1 MRFTVIREN
10 LSNSLNVVSKA
21 VNPRSPL
28 PILSNIL
35 IRTEKGMIKLFASD
49 LQMSISASVG
59 AKIDEPGEITVPA
72 KILIEFVNQ
81 VNSDK
86 IEFSLRGAVLRLST
100 DKANATLTGI
110 PASEFPVME
119 IPQNGYEVTLPSDL
133 FSKSI
138 QKVQYVVAVDEG
150 RPVLTGIY
158 FKITKSELVI
168 AGTDGYRMAEYSFGL
183 QNTPIGI
190 KDDEVVSC
198 IVPAKAFSENIKAF
212 AGKSRDITF
221 AIYPENNVVVLKV
234 DDYIAQIRMIDGEYP
249 DYLSVVPSEF
259 TTTVSIDASEFSNGI
274 KLASIFARD
283 IGNMIKLVI
292 KDGVI
297 ESISQPSESGSN
309 VTKMSAEVEG
319 DDISIAFNAKYL
331 LDFVN
336 NQTSSDDIIFKS
348 SDPLKPVLFSIVGE
362 ENYFSD
368 GKKSNVYKRYFH
380 LIMPMKSSW

>member
-1 MRFTVIREN
+1 MKFTVIREN
-10 LSNSLNVVSKA
+10 LSNALNVVSKA
-21 VNPRSPL
+21 VNQRSPL

-35 IRTEKGMIKLFASD
+35 IKTEKGMIQLFASD

-72 KILIEFVNQ
+72 KIFIEFVNQ

-86 IEFSLRGAVLRLST
+86 IDFSLSGAVLKLST
-100 DKANATLTGI
+100 DKVNATLSGI
-110 PASEFPVME
+110 PASEFPVMDR
-119 IPQNGYEVTLPSDL
+119 PKKGYEVTLPSDL
-133 FSKSI
+133 FSKAI
-138 QKVQYVVAVDEG
+138 QKVQYVVAIDEG

-158 FKITKSELVI
+158 FKITKNELVI

-183 QNTPIGI
+183 QNAPFGI
-190 KDDEVVSC
+190 KEDEVVSC
-198 IVPAKAFSENIKAF
+198 VVPAKAFSENIKAF
-212 AGKSRDITF
+212 AGKSNDMTF
-221 AIYPENNVVVLKV
+221 AIYPENNVVTLKV
-234 DDYIAQIRMIDGEYP
+234 DDYVAQIRMIDGEYP

-259 TTTVSIDASEFSNGI
+259 STSIVIDSSEFSNGI

-309 VTKMSAEVEG
+309 ITKMSADVEG
-319 DDISIAFNAKYL
+319 EDIAIAFNAKYL
-331 LDFVN
+331 LDFVS
-336 NQTSSDDIIFKS
+336 NQSSSGDIIFKT
-348 SDPLKPVLFSIVGE
+348 SDPLKPVLFSVNTE
-362 ENYFSD
+362 ENYFAE
-368 GKKSNVYKRYFH
+368 GKKINGFKRYFH

>member
-10 LSNSLNVVSKA
+10 LSNALNVVSKA
-21 VNPRSPL
+21 VNQRSPL

-35 IRTEKGMIKLFASD
+35 IKTEKGMIQLFASD
-49 LQMSISASVG
+49 LQMSISANVG

-86 IEFSLRGAVLRLST
+86 IDFSLNGAILKLST
-100 DKANATLTGI
+100 DKANATLAGI
-110 PASEFPVME
+110 PASEFPIMDN
-119 IPQNGYEVTLPSDL
+119 PSQGYEVTLPSDIFL
-133 FSKSI
+133 KAI
-138 QKVQYVVAVDEG
+138 QKVQYVVAIDEG

-158 FKITKSELVI
+158 CKITKNELVI

-183 QNTPIGI
+183 QNSLLGI
-190 KDDEVVSC
+190 KEDEIVSC
-198 IVPAKAFSENIKAF
+198 VVPAKALFENIKAF
-212 AGKSRDITF
+212 AGKSNEITF
-221 AIYPENNVVVLKV
+221 AIYPENNVVTLKV

-249 DYLSVVPSEF
+249 DYLSVVPSDF
-259 TTTVSIDASEFSNGI
+259 STTVVIDSSEFSNGI

-283 IGNMIKLVI
+283 VGNMIKLVI
-292 KDGVI
+292 SDGFI
-297 ESISQPSESGSN
+297 ESISQPSEAGSN
-309 VTKMSAEVEG
+309 ITKMSAEVEG

-336 NQTSSDDIIFKS
+336 SQTLSSDIIFKS
-348 SDPLKPVLFSIVGE
+348 SDPLKPVLFSIEGE
-362 ENYFSD
+362 ENYFFE
-368 GKKSNVYKRYFH
+368 GKKVSGFKKYFH